1 MGPVEASSSLLS
13 FEALAK
19 GLGKRVDS
27 MVRGDRT
34 TLGALSAILIISSIA
49 LTGCGQSATAGADL
63 GDYPDISL
71 KETKAPAQL
80 LRNEAAGR
88 IPTAV
93 IANIEETLDESVG
106 CVNDK
111 LDPEGLIRSWH
122 SSAIVTMEP
131 GSAWRVETV
140 VDKLIAS
147 FVDQDWTAVSLG
159 QTDDFRSSLLTSK
172 KGATEIQIIGRR
184 AVEEEAVENPDD
196 VTIEVQV
203 HGPCVRTAGPE
214 SDEVLELEER

>member
-1 MGPVEASSSLLS
+1 
-13 FEALAK
+13 
-19 GLGKRVDS
+19 

-49 LTGCGQSATAGADL
+49 LTGCGQDATPGAVL

-93 IANIEETLDESVG
+93 IATIEETLDESVG

-111 LDPEGLIRSWH
+111 LDPDGLIRSWH

-159 QTDDFRSSLLTSK
+159 QTTDFRSSLLTSK
-172 KGATEIQIIGRR
+172 KNATEIQIIGRR
-184 AVEEEAVENPDD
+184 AGEEKAVENAED

-203 HGPCVRTAGPE
+203 HGPCVRTEGPE
-214 SDEVLELEER
+214 SEEVLALEGK

>member
-1 MGPVEASSSLLS
+1 LGPVGSIAALLS

-19 GLGKRVDS
+19 GPEKRVGV
-27 MVRGDRT
+27 MVTGDRT
-34 TLGALSAILIISSIA
+34 VLGALSALVIISSIA
-49 LTGCGQSATAGADL
+49 LTGCGQSGTAGADL

-93 IANIEETLDESVG
+93 IATIEETLDESVG

-111 LDPEGLIRSWH
+111 LDPDGLIRSWH

-131 GSAWRVETV
+131 GSAWRVESV

-184 AVEEEAVENPDD
+184 AEEAKDVEDADD

-203 HGPCVRTAGPE
+203 HGPCVRTAGPK
-214 SDEVLELEER
+214 SDEVLELEAP